1 MNLDKSKPN
10 KSESAQE
17 HQKCMMSRREFL
29 MYSGAAAST
38 ASIVSL
44 TMFPGTAQATSTQ
57 ARVVG
62 YPRLKIAQLSDLK
75 DNEPVYFNYPDNGPN
90 SQAIL
95 SKMGVQAGGGIGKQ
109 QDVAAFS
116 LMCTHQ
122 GGPLNGQYK
131 VVGEHRVL
139 GQCPFHLSTFDLRRH
154 GIIVSG
160 QAYESLP
167 QVLLELDGDD
177 IYAVGIMGLLFG
189 RTDNIIAMQEA

>member
-1 MNLDKSKPN
+1 MIFDKK
-10 KSESAQE
+10 KRKESAEE
-17 HQKCMMSRREFL
+17 HGKCMLSRREFL
-29 MYSGAAAST
+29 MYSGASAGAASIM
-38 ASIVSL
+38 SITL
-44 TMFPGTAQATSTQ
+44 FPGTAQAKQTK

-62 YPRLKIAQLSDLK
+62 YPRMNIGKLSALKE
-75 DNEPVYFNYPDNGPN
+75 NEPVYFNYPDDGPN

-95 SKMGVQAGGGIGKQ
+95 VKMDVPAGGGLGEK
-109 QDVAAFS
+109 QDVVGFS

-122 GGPLNGQYK
+122 GGPLIGQYK

-139 GQCPFHLSTFDLRRH
+139 GQCPFHLSTFDMRRH

>member
-1 MNLDKSKPN
+1 MIFGKDKAN
-10 KSESAQE
+10 KKESATE
-17 HQKCMMSRREFL
+17 HRKCMMSRRKFL
-29 MYSGAAAST
+29 MYSGVTAGAASVMPIT
-38 ASIVSL
+38 L
-44 TMFPGTAQATSTQ
+44 FPGTAQAMHTN

-62 YPRLKIAQLSDLK
+62 YPRKLLGKLSDLK
-75 DNEPVYFNYPDNGPN
+75 ANKPVYFNYPDDGPN
-90 SQAIL
+90 SQGIL
-95 SKMGVQAGGGIGKQ
+95 VKMDVPAGGGIGPK
-109 QDVAAFS
+109 QDVVGFS

-139 GQCPFHLSTFDLRRH
+139 GQCPFHLSTFDMRRH

-167 QVLLELDGDD
+167 QVLLELDGDE

-189 RTDNIIAMQEA
+189 RTENIIAMQET